1 MTLPSTATPT
11 LSTRSTP
18 PAARACWNRLLDH
31 VADRYRPAGRFASR
45 FARGKLGLDP
55 VFRHLLAEGLLPA
68 GAEVVDIGCGQGL
81 LTGLLRAVDAVEPRL
96 GWPADWAAAPRGCR
110 VTGVELMARDVERAR
125 AAAAAADAGGGSGGD
140 EFICGDM
147 RQVAFPPCD
156 AVVILDVLHYIPVD
170 EQDAVLARVHAALRP
185 GGRLL
190 LRVGDAQERWG
201 FRVSQWVDR
210 IVTLVRGHSAPPTWG
225 RPLAAWQA
233 TLRRLGFT
241 VEARPMSQGTPFA
254 NVLLIAR
261 RLDGPP
267 PPSANPETS
276 R

>member
-1 MTLPSTATPT
+1 M
-11 LSTRSTP
+11 
-18 PAARACWNRLLDH
+18 RL
-31 VADRYRPAGRFASR
+31 VP
-45 FARGKLGLDP
+45 
-55 VFRHLLAEGLLPA
+55 
-68 GAEVVDIGCGQGL
+68 
-81 LTGLLRAVDAVEPRL
+81 
-96 GWPADWAAAPRGCR
+96 
-110 VTGVELMARDVERAR
+110 
-125 AAAAAADAGGGSGGD
+125 
-140 EFICGDM
+140 
-147 RQVAFPPCD
+147 FPPCD

-210 IVTLVRGHSAPPTWG
+210 VVTLVRGHRSPPTWG
-225 RPLAAWQA
+225 RSLADWQA
-233 TLRRLGFT
+233 ALRRLGFT
-241 VEARPMSQGTPFA
+241 AEARPMSQGTPFA

>member
-1 MTLPSTATPT
+1 MTLPPTPSPI
-11 LSTRSTP
+11 LSNRAAP
-18 PAARACWNRLLDH
+18 PAARACWNQLLDH
-31 VADRYRPAGRFASR
+31 VADRYRPAGRFASH
-45 FARGKLGLDP
+45 FARGKLGMDP

-81 LTGLLRAVDAVEPRL
+81 LTGLLRAVDAVEARL
-96 GWPADWAAAPRGCR
+96 GWPADWAAAPLGCR

-125 AAAAAADAGGGSGGD
+125 AAAAAAARGGASRD

-147 RQVAFPPCD
+147 RLVPVPPCD

-210 IVTLVRGHSAPPTWG
+210 VVTLVRGHSAPPTWG
-225 RPLAAWQA
+225 RSLADWQEA
-233 TLRRLGFT
+233 LRRLGFT

-254 NVLLIAR
+254 NVLLIGR
-261 RLDGPP
+261 RRDGSPP
-267 PPSANPETS
+267 PVANPETS
-276 R
+276 